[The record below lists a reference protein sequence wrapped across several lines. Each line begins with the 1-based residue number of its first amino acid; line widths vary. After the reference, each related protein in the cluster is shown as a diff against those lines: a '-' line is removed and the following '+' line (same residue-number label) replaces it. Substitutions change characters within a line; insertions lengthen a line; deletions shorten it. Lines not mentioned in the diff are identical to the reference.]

1 MTLGNMRKLDVQH
14 LIAFCP
20 HDSCRHS
27 ALIDVLED
35 CILLI
40 SSLCNR
46 VCFFQVTSP
55 GHRGSF
61 YFFFMLNRAELTN
74 SVTDITAAPRA
85 LQYAL
90 MHRVFERRASHCR

>member
-27 ALIDVLED
+27 ALIDVLEHR
-35 CILLI
+35 ILLI

-46 VCFFQVTSP
+46 VCFFQVT
-55 GHRGSF
+55 
-61 YFFFMLNRAELTN
+61 E
-74 SVTDITAAPRA
+74 PRPTGV
-85 LQYAL
+85 LFIFSL
-90 MHRVFERRASHCR
+90 C